1 MLQNSPGQIGFES
14 APFKLTQEYVDLME
28 GIDSDKFELFK
39 SLFNAGLIEVSQHL
53 SDLES
58 IITVMAKDS
67 HMPCVKRPN
76 SVMSELKDRI
86 KPGSVERNSFF
97 GNIETEPTNQNS
109 GQKPARNEYFEFTE
123 KLVK

>member
-28 GIDSDKFELFK
+28 GIESDKFETFK
-39 SLFNAGLIEVSQHL
+39 SLFKAGLIEVSKHM

-67 HMPCVKRPN
+67 HMTCFKRPN
-76 SVMSELKDRI
+76 SVMSELRERI
-86 KPGSVERNSFF
+86 KPQVASTTTFF
-97 GNIETEPTNQNS
+97 GTS
-109 GQKPARNEYFEFTE
+109 NESAGGTPI
-123 KLVK
+123 